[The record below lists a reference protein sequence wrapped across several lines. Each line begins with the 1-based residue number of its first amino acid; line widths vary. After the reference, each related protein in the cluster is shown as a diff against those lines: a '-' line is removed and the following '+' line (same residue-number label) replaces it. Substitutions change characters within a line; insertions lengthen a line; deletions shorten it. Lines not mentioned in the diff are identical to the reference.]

1 MKMLRS
7 FETWI
12 SEKRWRIYLMC
23 LLLTGLPIGLFA
35 YASSRML
42 RIQAERQSSA
52 ESSQIAHISASL
64 VAEHFRQSTAFLES
78 LAGRTSLQNAW
89 SRRDWETVDHAL
101 EQAYGLRSDFR
112 FVSVFDLDGTMRAI
126 YPSNPAVIG
135 RNFAFRDW
143 YKGVSRE
150 WKPYVSEFYLTAV
163 APQQSV
169 AALAVPI
176 KDDQGRPV
184 AILMAPYALDTL
196 SKRLL
201 ENSQERTWTVSLVD
215 QNGHVSVHPKLD
227 PHSVPIDLNG
237 YEPVQHLRTGDSGA
251 GTFAK
256 DGIQYFARYA
266 PISPYGWGVLV
277 EQPADALHQSVW
289 LVQRGVWLLG
299 FVLIAVGL
307 GFGGLIG
314 SVYHRSEVA
323 NRFLGL
329 SVDMFCVAGFDG
341 YFKRLNSAWQK
352 TLGFETHELMA
363 KPYMSFIHPDDQ
375 KATSDEAQKNA
386 QGETS
391 IEFENRYL
399 CKDGSY
405 KWLLWNAVSDPKRGH
420 IYAVARDMTERKRTE
435 RELQESEERHR
446 KLFDNNPHPT
456 WVYDRETLRFLAV
469 NAAAV
474 RKYGYSTSE
483 FLAMTIADIRPPED
497 VPRLLNS
504 VRALENGHENVGLWK
519 HLLKDGTLI
528 DVEITSYAL
537 NLAGRAAEVIVAVDV
552 TQKRR
557 DEEEK
562 RKLIDRLAASNEEL
576 ELRNREVERAT
587 QMKSQFLASM
597 SHELRTPLNAIV
609 GFADLLGE
617 ERSGQLNDK
626 QKRFVGHIRNGSAH
640 LLQLINDILD
650 LSKIEAGRVELQ
662 CETFSLPNV
671 LPELHSLIRPLAASR
686 KIHLEN
692 RVQDLTIFAD
702 RVRFKQILFN
712 LISNAVKFTPPGGR
726 ITLESAAEGDLV
738 RISVT
743 DTGLGIRPEDQEV
756 VFQEFRQVG
765 ETTRGVQEG
774 TGLGLAISKR
784 LVERQGGRIW
794 LESEPGKGSRF
805 SFTLP
810 AGRAPAS
817 VRTTVVPA
825 APDSAQPRRRNPL
838 VLIVD
843 DQAPARE
850 LIASHLESEHYATD
864 MASSNKEAIEKARRI
879 RPDVIT
885 LDILMPDGSG
895 LQTLF
900 ELRSIPELANT
911 PVIIVSV
918 VDEKQV
924 GMALG
929 AADYLVKP
937 VRKEVLLSAIARHV
951 KSPKD
956 DGKCILV
963 VDDDAETRTL
973 VSETLASA
981 GYSARVAS
989 SGREAL
995 QLLSQVP
1002 VSAILLDLLMPELDG
1017 FEVLHRIKEN
1027 PVSKNVPVFIL
1038 SAKELSQE
1046 EVQLLNREARAS
1058 FRKNN
1063 HWKDDLLAQLRSVLE
1078 KEAVGTP

>member
-7 FETWI
+7 LETWI
-12 SEKRWRIYLMC
+12 SEKPWRIYLLC
-23 LLLTGLPIGLFA
+23 LVLTGLPIGLFA

-42 RIQAERQSSA
+42 RIQAERQSFA
-52 ESSQIAHISASL
+52 ESGQIAHISVSL

-78 LAGRTSLQNAW
+78 FAGRPSLQNAW
-89 SRRDWETVDHAL
+89 SRRDWKTVEHAL

-112 FVSVFDLDGTMRAI
+112 FVSIYDLDGTLRAI
-126 YPSNPAVIG
+126 YPSDPNVLNH
-135 RNFAFRDW
+135 NFAFRDW
-143 YKGVSRE
+143 YKGVSHE

-163 APQQSV
+163 SPQQSV
-169 AALAVPI
+169 AALAVPV

-196 SKRLL
+196 SERLL

-215 QNGHVSVHPKLD
+215 QNGHVSAHPKLD
-227 PHSVPIDLNG
+227 PHSVPADLNG
-237 YEPVQHLRTGDSGA
+237 YEPVQRLRTGDSGT

-256 DGIQYFARYA
+256 DGIQYFARYE

-277 EQPADALHQSVW
+277 EQPTDLLHRNMW

-299 FVLIAVGL
+299 LVLIAVGL
-307 GFGGLIG
+307 GFGGLIA
-314 SVYHRSEVA
+314 SAYHRSEVA

-375 KATSDEAQKNA
+375 KTTSEEAQKNA

-399 CKDGSY
+399 CQDGSY
-405 KWLLWNAVSDPKRGH
+405 KWLLWNAVSDPKRGY
-420 IYAVARDMTERKRTE
+420 IYAVARDVTERKCAE
-435 RELQESEERHR
+435 RELQESEER
-446 KLFDNNPHPT
+446 
-456 WVYDRETLRFLAV
+456 LR
-469 NAAAV
+469 
-474 RKYGYSTSE
+474 
-483 FLAMTIADIRPPED
+483 
-497 VPRLLNS
+497 
-504 VRALENGHENVGLWK
+504 
-519 HLLKDGTLI
+519 
-528 DVEITSYAL
+528 
-537 NLAGRAAEVIVAVDV
+537 
-552 TQKRR
+552 
-557 DEEEK
+557 
-562 RKLIDRLAASNEEL
+562 ASNEEL

-609 GFADLLGE
+609 GFSELLGE

-662 CETFSLPNV
+662 CESFSLPDV

-686 KIHLEN
+686 KVHLEN

-726 ITLESAAEGDLV
+726 ITVESEAEGESV

-743 DTGLGIRPEDQEV
+743 DTGVGIRPEDQEA

-774 TGLGLAISKR
+774 TGLGLAITKR
-784 LVERQGGRIW
+784 LVERQGGKIW

-810 AGRAPAS
+810 AGRPTAS
-817 VRTTVVPA
+817 SRPTVVPTA
-825 APDSAQPRRRNPL
+825 SDSANHPRTNPL

-843 DQAPARE
+843 DQASARE

-864 MASSNKEAIEKARRI
+864 MAGSNKEAIEKARRI

-900 ELRSIPELANT
+900 ELRSIPELAHT

-918 VDEKQV
+918 VDEKPV

-929 AADYLVKP
+929 AAEYLVKP

-973 VSETLASA
+973 VSETLGST
-981 GYSARVAS
+981 GYTVRVAQ

-995 QLLSQVP
+995 QLLSEVP

-1017 FEVLHRIKEN
+1017 FEILRRIKEN
-1027 PVSKNVPVFIL
+1027 PVWINVPVFIL
-1038 SAKELSQE
+1038 TAKDLSPE
-1046 EVQLLNREARAS
+1046 EVKLLNREARA
-1058 FRKNN
+1058 FFLKNN
-1063 HWKDDLLAQLRSVLE
+1063 HWKDDLLAQLRTVLE
-1078 KEAVGTP
+1078 KQTVGTR